1 MLVLIQTSH
10 LGNTSKTILICNN
23 NSECQI
29 KFFLSLHPKDM
40 EMKKYRDWY
49 IITVLGIYI
58 TRTIDD
64 AEDEFQG
71 HTEQNGS
78 TYEGLIVFTI

>member
-1 MLVLIQTSH
+1 MSNQVLPFSTSQRH
-10 LGNTSKTILICNN
+10 GN
-23 NSECQI
+23 E
-29 KFFLSLHPKDM
+29 
-40 EMKKYRDWY
+40 KYRDWY